1 MSSTG
6 YAASGSRPANS
17 GATDQIALLRDG
29 SEVVIRRV
37 TPTDAPVLA
46 EGFERLSRESRRL
59 RFLTAKPHLSKG
71 DLKYLTEVDGH
82 NHEALGALDPATGRG
97 LGVARFVRLA
107 PDADVAEVAVT
118 VTDAWQQRG
127 LGTLLLEA
135 LTDRARTEG
144 VLRYT
149 ALVAGDNTVVIDL
162 LHRMGAHVRD
172 GDAASHDDGDA
183 ASQAVEYE
191 LDIAKTGL
199 GDSLRAAL
207 RAVAGGVMT
216 PPARIVDA
224 LAALVPDLLPLG
236 HREPGAPKPPT
247 DGSG

>member
-1 MSSTG
+1 M
-6 YAASGSRPANS
+6 
-17 GATDQIALLRDG
+17 DQTAVLLDG

-37 TPTDAPVLA
+37 TPADAPVLA

-59 RFLTAKPHLSKG
+59 RFLTAKPNLSKR

-107 PDADVAEVAVT
+107 PDGDVAEVAVT
-118 VTDAWQQRG
+118 VTDAWQHRG

-135 LTDRARTEG
+135 LTDRARAEG
-144 VLRYT
+144 VVRYT
-149 ALVAGDNTVVIDL
+149 ALVADDNTVVLDL
-162 LHRMGAHVRD
+162 LHRLGAHVRD
-172 GDAASHDDGDA
+172 GDAAPQADDDA
-183 ASQAVEYE
+183 ASRAIEYE

-199 GDSLRAAL
+199 GDGLRSAL
-207 RAVAGGVMT
+207 RAVAGGLMT

-224 LAALVPDLLPLG
+224 LAALVPDLLPVRHG
-236 HREPGAPKPPT
+236 EPGAAKRPT
-247 DGSG
+247 DNTDRPT